1 MLTLGSLIVNDMR
14 IIVLTLLIL
23 SGINISA
30 QNTRLVFDQYYVDK
44 SDFDG
49 DYISNYD
56 LNKTKDNLNANEA
69 SETYVVYHE
78 NGQIA
83 ELGLIIDNKAE
94 GVWKTWDE
102 NGNLLGR
109 VKYKTGQKNG
119 RFIIKNTKGQLIAK
133 GHYGKNGNKIGKWLL
148 WDSDAKRMI
157 KRDFNS

>member
-1 MLTLGSLIVNDMR
+1 MR
-14 IIVLTLLIL
+14 ITILTLLIL
-23 SGINISA
+23 SGISLSA

-56 LNKTKDNLNANEA
+56 LNKTDDNLNANET

-109 VKYKTGQKNG
+109 IKYKNGQKTG
-119 RFIIKNTKGQLIAK
+119 RLIIKNAKGQLIAK
-133 GHYGKNGNKIGKWLL
+133 DHYDNNGNKTGIWLM
-148 WDSDAKRMI
+148 WNPEIKRML
-157 KRDFNS
+157 KRDFDS